1 MIKILLIAPYQSMVY
16 VVNEC
21 QKQFSNIEIDTK
33 VANLEAAIPLA
44 RLANKQNYDLII
56 SRGGTA
62 ELIKQETDIPVID
75 VQVTGYDILRVVTL
89 VNEFSGKKAIV
100 GFSNVTSGT
109 KMIRDILELPIN
121 VFTVNS
127 AAEVKP
133 IIKQL
138 KEENYN
144 VVIGDVITLNAAKEI
159 GIEGV
164 LLQSGKEAIFEA
176 IKQAINIHSYLEKKQ
191 KLIKFFKSILEKVNN
206 DLLVLDSNK
215 EIVYS
220 HYTNFVNK
228 TISPDRLYNLLQPE
242 KSHVMKLDNQ
252 IEIKVS
258 RTSLEIS
265 EEKYDLFRF
274 ERLPGI
280 HKDTLFQ
287 IQSVSQSST
296 LFVENHPYFE
306 EVLSTINN
314 HMDKQR
320 WTFIGEVGTGK
331 GIFARYIH
339 NQKYNGKGLMA
350 TINIEDIGENLPNLD
365 PDVLTVYIVDR
376 NPFSIKIPTSL
387 QSHIDKWLNEGRT
400 IILGLREDNPVYGD
414 FIYAEDHVRVYLSP
428 LRNRKEAIRS
438 LATYFIAFFHQEL
451 GTSPVKIK
459 EEAIQLLSEYDWP
472 GNISE
477 FKACIQDA
485 VIQEKSAV
493 LGEQQID
500 NIMKYKT
507 KNNNKQMC
515 SGLLDGTL
523 EEIEKKIINLIMEE
537 ENHNQT
543 KVAQRL
549 NINRTTLWRKLKK

>member
-191 KLIKFFKSILEKVNN
+191 KLIKFFNVFP
-206 DLLVLDSNK
+206 LL
-215 EIVYS
+215 
-220 HYTNFVNK
+220 F
-228 TISPDRLYNLLQPE
+228 
-242 KSHVMKLDNQ
+242 M
-252 IEIKVS
+252 
-258 RTSLEIS
+258 
-265 EEKYDLFRF
+265 
-274 ERLPGI
+274 
-280 HKDTLFQ
+280 
-287 IQSVSQSST
+287 
-296 LFVENHPYFE
+296 
-306 EVLSTINN
+306 
-314 HMDKQR
+314 
-320 WTFIGEVGTGK
+320 
-331 GIFARYIH
+331 
-339 NQKYNGKGLMA
+339 
-350 TINIEDIGENLPNLD
+350 
-365 PDVLTVYIVDR
+365 
-376 NPFSIKIPTSL
+376 
-387 QSHIDKWLNEGRT
+387 
-400 IILGLREDNPVYGD
+400 
-414 FIYAEDHVRVYLSP
+414 
-428 LRNRKEAIRS
+428 
-438 LATYFIAFFHQEL
+438 
-451 GTSPVKIK
+451 
-459 EEAIQLLSEYDWP
+459 
-472 GNISE
+472 
-477 FKACIQDA
+477 
-485 VIQEKSAV
+485 
-493 LGEQQID
+493 
-500 NIMKYKT
+500 
-507 KNNNKQMC
+507 
-515 SGLLDGTL
+515 
-523 EEIEKKIINLIMEE
+523 
-537 ENHNQT
+537 
-543 KVAQRL
+543 
-549 NINRTTLWRKLKK
+549 